1 MIELLFV
8 HALLAVLAGLVVLFV
23 AFPYRGRKVPRA
35 ERLSER
41 VEAVAERVDPGEAPP
56 LGVLSDPE
64 KSRTMSARFERA
76 EQGLRRAV
84 RRVLPLRR
92 PGATAPAART
102 LDVRDPAP
110 ERAAHGSGP
119 RS

>member
-1 MIELLFV
+1 MTELLFIQ
-8 HALLAVLAGLVVLFV
+8 ALLAVLAGLVVLFV
-23 AFPYRGRKVPRA
+23 AFPYRGRTVPRA
-35 ERLSER
+35 ERLSQR

-76 EQGLRRAV
+76 EHGLRRAV

-92 PGATAPAART
+92 AGATAPAVRT
-102 LDVRDPAP
+102 LDVRDRAQ
-110 ERAAHGSGP
+110 RAADGTAA
-119 RS
+119 RR